1 METIIETQDFGSLLL
16 KIAGRRLNSLTKNSP
31 SKWSTVAAIGPLLT
45 DYLDNLVSVGKVFYT
60 K

>member
-1 METIIETQDFGSLLL
+1 M
-16 KIAGRRLNSLTKNSP
+16 KIAGHRLNSLIKNSP